1 MNATQTSRSAVMRFT
16 LVSGFTLSLLFGFLG
31 TTQSAEAGLRLC
43 NKTTSRIGVAIGYR
57 GDKDWVTEG
66 WWNLPASEC
75 GVLLPDP
82 LLARYYYIY
91 AVDYDLGGEWG
102 GRRFM
107 CIKDKEFVIDGI
119 RDCSVRGFKRA
130 GFFEIDTG
138 EQKNW
143 TVQLGEPNTDGPAPQ

>member
-1 MNATQTSRSAVMRFT
+1 MVRKSTHVALLVCLFGLG
-16 LVSGFTLSLLFGFLG
+16 LVSMP
-31 TTQSAEAGLRLC
+31 SASEAGLRLC

-57 GDKDWVTEG
+57 GDTDWVTEG
-66 WWNLPASEC
+66 WWNLPPSEC

-82 LLARYYYIY
+82 LLARYYYVY

-107 CIKDKEFVIDGI
+107 CIKDKEFVINGL
-119 RDCSVRGFKRA
+119 RDCTVRGFKRA

-143 TVQLGEPNTDGPAPQ
+143 TVQLGEPDAGNGNSQ